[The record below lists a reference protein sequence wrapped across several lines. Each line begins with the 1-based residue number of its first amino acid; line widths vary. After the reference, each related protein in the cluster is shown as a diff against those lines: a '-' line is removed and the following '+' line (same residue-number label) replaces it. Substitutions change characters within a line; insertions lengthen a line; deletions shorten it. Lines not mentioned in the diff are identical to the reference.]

1 MHEKVL
7 QFLKRQ
13 HNELNQFH
21 TEKMNLL
28 TKRAAGIM
36 WKCNNLWYLSRKTC
50 TQLCI
55 LEKGI
60 EKEVT
65 RIDKNGEKITKN
77 ISCILWFID
86 SARFMASSLSNFVYN
101 LSEEIHRIK
110 CKYGHHW

>member
-65 RIDKNGEKITKN
+65 RIDKNREKITKN
-77 ISCILWFID
+77 ISILQFID
-86 SARFMASSLSNFVYN
+86 IAWLMASSLSNLVIN
-101 LSEEIHRIK
+101 LF
-110 CKYGHHW
+110 